1 MANIQALTHP
11 RVYDQESLEDFVNAL
26 ADRAPEIEKDMARLA
41 KAPTDRVVI
50 ADLFRSRHNIK
61 GDAALCKLEIGTQIA
76 HPIESLLT
84 RLRANELSFSPLLGE
99 VILLAIDRLELAME
113 ALMAKRPLA
122 HLQLVAL
129 VQGLERLAVAPQ
141 ADQDEMATHI
151 VKDVTGFQPSS
162 VVKNASLEAIIRD
175 VPEESFSEDL
185 AFFRL
190 LARQFESRSPFF
202 LGRTERLL
210 ELAMD
215 TNQQAGSPVDA
226 TQLEAAVYL
235 HDVGMMFLPE
245 SIWFKSGKMSVQE
258 RLHLHQH
265 PLLGAGLLER
275 MPGWSEAAE
284 MVRQH
289 HEMPDGGGYP
299 GGLSGDL
306 ICPGARILAIIDA
319 FEAVTL
325 KHSERGQKRS
335 ILRAIAEV
343 NACDTQFAPEWI
355 APFNAVVRRVLES

>member
-1 MANIQALTHP
+1 MANIQALTRP
-11 RVYDQESLEDFVNAL
+11 RVFDQESLEDFVNAL
-26 ADRAPEIEKDMARLA
+26 SDRAPEIEKDMARLA

-50 ADLFRSRHNIK
+50 ADLFRSLHNIK
-61 GDAALCKLEIGTQIA
+61 GDAALCKLEIGIQVT

-84 RLRANELSFSPLLGE
+84 RLRAKELSYSPLLGE

-113 ALMAKRPLA
+113 ALMARRPLGQ
-122 HLQLVAL
+122 LKLVAL
-129 VQGLERLAVAPQ
+129 VEGLERLAVVPQ
-141 ADQDEMATHI
+141 AEMDGLATRI

-162 VVKNASLEAIIRD
+162 VAKRVSLEAIVRD
-175 VPEESFSEDL
+175 VPESADSGDL
-185 AFFRL
+185 VFFRL
-190 LARQFESRSPFF
+190 LALQFESRSPFF

-210 ELAMD
+210 ELATD
-215 TNQQAGSPVDA
+215 TNQQAGSPVNA
-226 TQLEAAVYL
+226 MQLEAAVYL
-235 HDVGMMFLPE
+235 HDIGMMFLPE
-245 SIWFKSGKMSVQE
+245 STWFKSGKMSVQE

-265 PLLGAGLLER
+265 PLFSAGLLER

-299 GGLSGDL
+299 GGLSDDV

-319 FEAVTL
+319 FESVTL

-343 NACDTQFAPEWI
+343 NACDKQFAPEWI
-355 APFNAVVRRVLES
+355 EPFNAVVRRMLES